1 MFNWQHMRLAT
12 RNGQFVCLNKLFFSV
27 YNFWRKYILYILTY
41 ILHIYFFH
49 VGLSKGKFFLIY
61 TEWEMYV
68 VLFSRLIVNVR
79 EVRSMTFF
87 PKNSVYEYVQG
98 KNSHLIYNYYTSQEI
113 VTN

>member
-1 MFNWQHMRLAT
+1 
-12 RNGQFVCLNKLFFSV
+12 
-27 YNFWRKYILYILTY
+27 
-41 ILHIYFFH
+41 
-49 VGLSKGKFFLIY
+49 
-61 TEWEMYV
+61 MYV